1 MNGIRL
7 AVLAVAAIGF
17 LQFDLSEALAQRNPG
32 QDMEDA
38 MKNNPMGNGLNAG
51 TRPSSRQDGN
61 SRSNR
66 STRSRRSSRNNSSGN
81 AIMTNPLFKLFDQNG
96 DGELSLEEIDAASRM
111 LYSLDTNE
119 DDAITADEVEDMVG
133 DKAMMDDKGGR
144 QLSPEDEDEEE
155 DRRTARNRNN
165 SRNNSRTSRNSRSR
179 SRSRTPRAGGG
190 GGNKFSG
197 GGGQAGGS
205 LGGAP
210 GLGTGGAAPG
220 GGSDEDFGASDKN
233 NDGVLTRSE
242 MPRSLRTKFTKM
254 DTNGDKEIDED
265 EFYDYIDNN

>member
-165 SRNNSRTSRNSRSR
+165 SRNNSRTSRNSHVHVHGHEHLALAVVAATSSPVAADRQVAHSVVLLV
-179 SRSRTPRAGGG
+179 SVPAEQLLAAVLMKTLAPVTRTMME
-190 GGNKFSG
+190 S
-197 GGGQAGGS
+197 
-205 LGGAP
+205 
-210 GLGTGGAAPG
+210 
-220 GGSDEDFGASDKN
+220 
-233 NDGVLTRSE
+233 
-242 MPRSLRTKFTKM
+242 
-254 DTNGDKEIDED
+254 
-265 EFYDYIDNN
+265 